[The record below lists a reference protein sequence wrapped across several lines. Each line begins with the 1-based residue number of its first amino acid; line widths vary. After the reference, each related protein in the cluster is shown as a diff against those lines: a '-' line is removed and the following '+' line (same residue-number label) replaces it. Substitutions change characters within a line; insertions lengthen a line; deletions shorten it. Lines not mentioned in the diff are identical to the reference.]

1 MVLVRCSAF
10 AVVCLLALHFLASPA
25 AAQGQRL
32 LLRVHD
38 SGRYLTDGDG
48 QPFFWLGD
56 TAWGLFGGLTEA
68 ETAEYLDDRADRGFN
83 VVQAVLAWPS
93 KLVDENG
100 EAPWLD
106 GNPATPNPAYFD
118 RVARIVEMAAE
129 RDIVMALLPAWGDY
143 VTVNETINADNAY
156 DYGNWLGVR
165 LGGYPNVVWVLGGDR
180 LPDGH
185 EDVFRQIVAGI
196 SDGEELPH
204 LMTYHPRGGGHSS
217 AEFFHEDEWLDLNM
231 IQTAHSIG
239 YPDHRRVEADYALA
253 PVKPTLVGEPRYE
266 NITHGLRDAGPR
278 IDDCEVRRAAWAAVL
293 SGACGHTY
301 GANGIFQ
308 FATAGEQTR
317 WKPVIGWR
325 TAKDLPGARHMGV
338 MREFMK
344 SIDWTRLR
352 PAAEMIAGNTDDAY
366 RIAAAIT
373 DSGDLA
379 VAYFPEYTATPV
391 DLRRI
396 GGEGVRAEWLNP
408 RTGARERIGEFEQ
421 DSAPTFQPPTGNEDP
436 DYLLVLQ
443 SARPDTTPP
452 QIAAVSAGGDP
463 SQVRVR
469 FSEPVAR
476 ATAERAESYAV
487 QPEVMVQGAELSA
500 GATVVTLTTTPM
512 TEREYTLT
520 VSGVADR
527 WEPPN
532 VVEPDTTATFT
543 WAAGPPRA
551 TDGLVALYTFDAL
564 EDGAV
569 ADGSDVAEPLSLA
582 IEDGSAADVLD
593 GELVVAQD
601 SLIASQR
608 PATEL
613 SEAIVQT
620 GEATIEAWVQPG
632 NLEQGGPARIVTLS
646 RDSGQ
651 RNFTL
656 GQEGERFVVRF
667 RTTETDANGMPSLD
681 SPEGE
686 VTTDLTHVAY
696 TRAAD
701 GTARLYVNGREV
713 ATRGVPGELTPWSDQ
728 YRLGLANELT
738 RDRPWLGAI
747 RLVAI
752 YDRALTADEVAGNYE
767 AGE

>member
-1 MVLVRCSAF
+1 MALLRCGAP
-10 AVVCLLALHFLASPA
+10 VVFGLCLLTTPV

-32 LLRVHD
+32 LLHVHD
-38 SGRYLTDGDG
+38 SGRYLVDGDG
-48 QPFFWLGD
+48 APFFWLGD

-68 ETAEYLDDRADRGFN
+68 ETAEYLDDRADKGFN

-93 KLVDENG
+93 KPVDEDG

-129 RDIVMALLPAWGDY
+129 RGIVMALLPAWGDY
-143 VTVNETINADNAY
+143 VTVNETINAENAY
-156 DYGNWLGVR
+156 DYGNWLGLR

-185 EDVFRQIVAGI
+185 EDVFRQIAAGI
-196 SDGEELPH
+196 GEAEELPH

-217 AEFFHEDEWLDLNM
+217 AEFFHDDDWLDLNM

-239 YPDHRRVEADYALA
+239 YPDHRRVLADYALT
-253 PVKPTLVGEPRYE
+253 PVRPTLVGEPRYE

-278 IDDCEVRRAAWAAVL
+278 MDDHEVRRAAWAAVL

-308 FATAGEQTR
+308 FAVPGEQTR

-325 TAKDLPGARHMGV
+325 TAKDLPGAWHMGHL
-338 MREFMK
+338 REFME

-352 PAAEMIAGNTDDAY
+352 PAPEMIPGNPDDGY
-366 RIAAAIT
+366 RIPAAIT

-396 GGEGVRAEWLNP
+396 GGEGVRAEWMNP
-408 RTGARERIGEFEQ
+408 RTDAREEIGEFEQ
-421 DSAPTFQPPTGNEDP
+421 DSAPTFQPPTGDEDP
-436 DYLLVLQ
+436 DYVLVLQ

-452 QIAAVSAGGDP
+452 RIASISAGGNP

-469 FSEPVAR
+469 FSEPLAP
-476 ATAERAESYAV
+476 AGAERAESYSV
-487 QPEVMVQGAELSA
+487 QPDVMVQGAELSA
-500 GATVVTLTTTPM
+500 GGTVVTLRTTPM
-512 TEREYTLT
+512 SEREYTLT

-543 WAAGPPRA
+543 WAAEPPRA

-569 ADGSDVAEPLSLA
+569 VDGSDVAQPLSLA

-593 GELVVAQD
+593 GELVVAQG

-613 SEAIVQT
+613 SRTIMQT
-620 GEATIEAWVQPG
+620 GEATIEAWVEPA
-632 NLEQGGPARIVTLS
+632 NLEQDGPARIVTLS
-646 RDSGQ
+646 RDAGE

-656 GQEGERFVVRF
+656 GQDADRWVVRF
-667 RTTETDANGMPSLD
+667 RTTETDANGSPSLD
-681 SPEGE
+681 SPEGT
-686 VTTDLTHVAY
+686 VTADVAHLVY

-701 GTARLYVNGREV
+701 GTARLYVNGRQV
-713 ATRGVPGELTPWSDQ
+713 ATRQVPGDLAVWRDD

-738 RDRPWLGAI
+738 RDRPWLGTMH
-747 RLVAI
+747 LVAL